1 MELVLSDEV
10 LWHIVAIIHLW
21 WADILNQKDCSPWI
35 IKSQSTHSLVNHE
48 ALKQILLIWCKLVY
62 NSAIFYAKSRRLF
75 FIVPGKKKCN
85 EKRWTLGGKKQHC
98 QWENSLC
105 NMIKSI
111 LVHWAQRTR
120 LIAGLCENPRP
131 ETRCDNSLSGIW
143 HSGRAEKLTLQI
155 NSSLRER
162 SCCPNQS
169 VRCLKHL
176 GQHLATAPFSS
187 RKPQTEA
194 VVRRS
199 HPWNTTKEI
208 RKEPLPQGKGLLFS
222 RNTHPYCIDSQAQ
235 ICMPVFYSR
244 LHPMNVLH
252 FGWTAWEGEGC
263 AGGSDACCMWHSL
276 QCTWFTRLP

>member
-1 MELVLSDEV
+1 MQNHVDSFSSFQVKKSAMKRGEL
-10 LWHIVAIIHLW
+10 W
-21 WADILNQKDCSPWI
+21 
-35 IKSQSTHSLVNHE
+35 
-48 ALKQILLIWCKLVY
+48 
-62 NSAIFYAKSRRLF
+62 
-75 FIVPGKKKCN
+75 
-85 EKRWTLGGKKQHC
+85 GGKKQHC
-98 QWENSLC
+98 RWENSLC
-105 NMIKSI
+105 NMKKSN

-143 HSGRAEKLTLQI
+143 HSGRAEKLMLQI
-155 NSSLRER
+155 SSSLRER

-199 HPWNTTKEI
+199 HLWNTTKEI
-208 RKEPLPQGKGLLFS
+208 WKEPLPQGKGLLFS
-222 RNTHPYCIDSQAQ
+222 KNTHLYCVDSQAQ

-244 LHPMNVLH
+244 LSERQLHPVNVLH
-252 FGWTAWEGEGC
+252 FGSMAWEGEGC
-263 AGGSDACCMWHSL
+263 VGGSGACCMRHSL
-276 QCTWFTRLP
+276 QCMWLTRLP